1 MELSTSDIIQ
11 LIGIMV
17 AIITGIASI
26 IISIITLRQNS
37 KIVKESNKAQIE
49 IFPFKIYG
57 DIYPRIKVQNFG
69 MTTGTILEIETI
81 PEMPIDHMIINP
93 FEFYKNLSLA
103 PNQSFTTIF
112 CRNDSSEAEVPI
124 EKFDI
129 VITYK
134 TLNDI
139 VKSTFHINY
148 KFLDGYMESK
158 SSSKNTE
165 SALDKINQS
174 IQGLQQK

>member
-1 MELSTSDIIQ
+1 MKLSTSDIIQ

-26 IISIITLRQNS
+26 VISIATLRQNS

-57 DIYPRIKVQNFG
+57 DVYPRIKVQNFG
-69 MTTGTILEIETI
+69 MTTGTILNVKTI
-81 PEMPIDHMIINP
+81 PEMPINHMIINP
-93 FEFYKNLSLA
+93 FEFYKDLSLA
-103 PNQSFTTIF
+103 PNQSFTAIF
-112 CRNDSSEAEVPI
+112 CKNDSSEPEVPI
-124 EKFDI
+124 EKFDV

-134 TLNDI
+134 TLNDT
-139 VKSTFHINY
+139 VKSAFHINY
-148 KFLDGYMESK
+148 KFLDGYTESK
-158 SSSKNTE
+158 SLSKTAE

>member
-11 LIGIMV
+11 IIGIMV
-17 AIITGIASI
+17 AIITGISSI
-26 IISIITLRQNS
+26 VISVITLRQNS

-49 IFPFKIYG
+49 IFPYKVYG
-57 DIYPRIKVQNFG
+57 DMFPRIRIQNFG
-69 MTTGTILEIETI
+69 LTTGTILDIKTI
-81 PEMPIDHMIINP
+81 PEMPIDHMVINP
-93 FEFYKNLSLA
+93 FEFYKDLSLA

-112 CRNDSSEAEVPI
+112 CKKDSNEAEVPI

-134 TLNDI
+134 TLNDT

-158 SSSKNTE
+158 SQSRITE